1 MLSLVHVGHNYWHP
15 IIATSFSQLWVFSY
29 NAWRVWKTPE
39 KRSETIFF
47 IKRYLQ
53 ILQIHSSML
62 VLLLFGS
69 PHTFS
74 VGFNNCGGQH
84 SLEKDIYLI
93 MKEVGRVEVAWAYCV
108 FCLCVR
114 VCVRVTLTWKT
125 SGASNQ
131 GTEFG
136 FAFPRKLGFFS
147 PSCSGTEKS
156 LLPTFSC
163 FTSIIGLNFLS
174 ETSKG

>member
-1 MLSLVHVGHNYWHP
+1 MLATIIGTQLLQRPFPSSEFSPIMPEEFEKHLKRDKRPFSSL
-15 IIATSFSQLWVFSY
+15 
-29 NAWRVWKTPE
+29 K
-39 KRSETIFF
+39 K
-47 IKRYLQ
+47 YLQ

-74 VGFNNCGGQH
+74 VGFNNCGQH

-114 VCVRVTLTWKT
+114 VCVRVTLT
-125 SGASNQ
+125 
-131 GTEFG
+131 
-136 FAFPRKLGFFS
+136 
-147 PSCSGTEKS
+147 
-156 LLPTFSC
+156 
-163 FTSIIGLNFLS
+163 
-174 ETSKG
+174 